1 MREQAPEE
9 RIKNFN
15 SVPLGY
21 SAEEAVKEAKR
32 CLQCKNPLCETGC
45 PVRMDVRD
53 IIDLIANEKFEE
65 AFLLSKKDNA
75 VPAITGRVCP
85 QEDQCEGKCI
95 LQKQGKAINIGKLFA
110 FVADWAQ
117 ERKIVE
123 KIQINEN
130 GKKVAIVGSGP
141 AGITCAVDLRKLG
154 YEVSLFEAL
163 HMAGGVLQYGIP
175 AFRLPRD
182 D

>member
-1 MREQAPEE
+1 
-9 RIKNFN
+9 
-15 SVPLGY
+15 
-21 SAEEAVKEAKR
+21 
-32 CLQCKNPLCETGC
+32 
-45 PVRMDVRD
+45 MDVRD

-182 D
+182 VVDYELSFLGGGGGKLRRNLFGYRCWCPQISKD